1 MARRSPAG
9 TPALVALQRAGVAH
23 TVHTYDHDP
32 SRQNY
37 GREAAEVL
45 ALPPASVFKTLLA
58 DVDGSPVV
66 AIVPV
71 TGMLDLKAL
80 AIARGAKRARMLD
93 PAVAE
98 RLTGYVVGGISPLG
112 QRTPS
117 PTVLDASA
125 MGQPVVYVSGGRRG
139 LDIAVA
145 PEDLV
150 RLTSA
155 EVAPISTSEG
165 AGAAQE

>member
-9 TPALVALQRAGVAH
+9 TPALVALQRAGIAH

-32 SRQNY
+32 ARQNY
-37 GREAAEVL
+37 GLEAAEAL

-58 DVDGSPVV
+58 DVDGAPVV

-80 AIARGAKRARMLD
+80 ASARGAKRARMLD
-93 PAVAE
+93 PSDAE

-112 QRTPS
+112 QRTTL
-117 PTVLDASA
+117 PTVIDSSA
-125 MGQPVVYVSGGRRG
+125 ADHSVIYVSGGRRG

-145 PEDLV
+145 PGDLV
-150 RLTSA
+150 SLVGATYA
-155 EVAPISTSEG
+155 PVA
-165 AGAAQE
+165 AR

>member
-1 MARRSPAG
+1 MARRPPSG
-9 TPALVALQRAGVAH
+9 TPALIALQRSGVPH
-23 TVHTYDHDP
+23 VVHSYEHDP
-32 SRQNY
+32 ARADF
-37 GREAAEVL
+37 GREAVD
-45 ALPPASVFKTLLA
+45 ALGLEAASVYKTLLA

-80 AIARGAKRARMLD
+80 ASARGAKRARMLD
-93 PAVAE
+93 PSVAE

-112 QRTPS
+112 QRTAS

-125 MGQPVVYVSGGRRG
+125 MGQQLVYVSGGRRG
-139 LDIAVA
+139 LDIGIA

-150 RLTSA
+150 RVTAA
-155 EVAPISTSEG
+155 EVAAIST
-165 AGAAQE
+165 

>member
-9 TPALVALQRAGVAH
+9 TPALVALQRAGIAH
-23 TVHTYDHDP
+23 TVHAYNHDP
-32 SRQNY
+32 SRHNY
-37 GREAAEVL
+37 GLEAAEAL

-58 DVDGSPVV
+58 DVDGAHVV

-80 AIARGAKRARMLD
+80 ASARGAKRARMLD

-112 QRTPS
+112 QRTAS
-117 PTVLDASA
+117 PTVLDATA

-139 LDIAVA
+139 LDIGLA

-150 RLTSA
+150 RVTA
-155 EVAPISTSEG
+155 AQVAPISTS
-165 AGAAQE
+165 ADQE

>member
-9 TPALVALQRAGVAH
+9 TPALVALQRAGIAH

-37 GREAAEVL
+37 GLEAAEAL

-58 DVDGSPVV
+58 DVDGAPVV
-66 AIVPV
+66 AVVPV

-80 AIARGAKRARMLD
+80 ASARGAKRAHMLD
-93 PAVAE
+93 PSDAE

-112 QRTPS
+112 QRTTL
-117 PTVLDASA
+117 PTVIDSSA
-125 MGQPVVYVSGGRRG
+125 ADHSVIYVSGGRRG

-145 PEDLV
+145 PGDLV
-150 RLTSA
+150 SLIGATYA
-155 EVAPISTSEG
+155 PVA
-165 AGAAQE
+165 AR